1 VDENVGGGTNIYIDD
16 GSGNLTIR
24 LWDDMGLRHVTL
36 DTVTYA
42 MRDLV
47 GLTCAVEGPASFY
60 GTDFQMLAGYAEDF
74 TSAQPV
80 GIPSAE
86 AMLQVEA
93 RPFAPDMGQK
103 IDIAYNA
110 PVGAHVRVRVF
121 NLRGQIV
128 ATLVDKTSVG
138 PYTISWDGRNE
149 LRELLPLGTYIVHLE
164 SENVGKK
171 TTAMKPVVV
180 GTRLK

>member
-1 VDENVGGGTNIYIDD
+1 
-16 GSGNLTIR
+16 
-24 LWDDMGLRHVTL
+24 
-36 DTVTYA
+36 
-42 MRDLV
+42 
-47 GLTCAVEGPASFY
+47 
-60 GTDFQMLAGYAEDF
+60 MLAGYAEDF
-74 TSAQPV
+74 TAAQPV